1 MSELKRIFA
10 IFIVITVVFSC
21 GGVKSVFAYNMED
34 GTETLTTEE
43 IQAVANMKGKP
54 SVLARAALVYDRK
67 YKKILYEKN
76 INQKM
81 PNASTTKILT
91 AIVAYENGNMNDV
104 VVVSERA
111 ASIGGSTINLRKGN
125 KVLLGDL
132 IKGLLI
138 CSGNDAAIAIA
149 EHISGSVEDF
159 CELMNKRA
167 RELGATNT
175 NFTTP
180 HGLDNDNH
188 YTTASDLLI
197 FADYLL
203 NIDYLANVVNTKN
216 TVIKIDNYEKPIHTT
231 NEMLSIYDEANG
243 LKTGYT
249 SKAGRCLVTSMTR
262 NGRQTISIVLG
273 CDTKK
278 QRTRESIQ
286 LLNYAYNNFEEVDVY
301 ENIKKSFEVTIH
313 KSKNKNYEIDI
324 AGNKMMLLPLGSKDL
339 LTYSYNMRREM
350 TAPVKKGEVIGTI
363 VIKSQDEIIDV
374 VTVKMPREIKRK
386 GILDYFEKII
396 VNQLKYII
404 INV

>member
-34 GTETLTTEE
+34 GAETLTKEE

-54 SVLARAALVYDRK
+54 SVLAKAALVYDRK

-216 TVIKIDNYEKPIHTT
+216 I
-231 NEMLSIYDEANG
+231 IY
-243 LKTGYT
+243 K
-249 SKAGRCLVTSMTR
+249 
-262 NGRQTISIVLG
+262 
-273 CDTKK
+273 
-278 QRTRESIQ
+278 
-286 LLNYAYNNFEEVDVY
+286 
-301 ENIKKSFEVTIH
+301 
-313 KSKNKNYEIDI
+313 
-324 AGNKMMLLPLGSKDL
+324 
-339 LTYSYNMRREM
+339 
-350 TAPVKKGEVIGTI
+350 
-363 VIKSQDEIIDV
+363 
-374 VTVKMPREIKRK
+374 
-386 GILDYFEKII
+386 
-396 VNQLKYII
+396 
-404 INV
+404 